1 MSNQTFSSITDGTN
15 TFDVKDQNAL
25 PLSGGT
31 MTGDII
37 MGSNN
42 ITGLSAPTEET
53 DAATKAYVDSKI
65 SDVTGEVGL
74 VSLDDFNTFK
84 TTVLPLAG
92 GTMSGD
98 INMGSTNGI
107 SNLAEPT
114 EDSDAATKN
123 YVDTTSLP
131 LTGGTMTGPVNMGNQ
146 SISNVAEPTEN
157 SDVATKSY
165 VDDITKH
172 ISFVGYNII
181 SDQTVLTIGT
191 GLTEGFYAA
200 FIRALMGS
208 GVGNSYIVLLYIRTN
223 GSGAPSIIGSPSGSP
238 EALFESGTLTL
249 TFPDGAWVA
258 SYLFKISS

>member
-1 MSNQTFSSITDGTN
+1 MANQTFSSISDGTN

-53 DAATKAYVDSKI
+53 DAATKAYVDSKV

-74 VSLDDFNTFK
+74 VSLDDFNVFK

-114 EDSDAATKN
+114 EDSDAATKS

-146 SISNVAEPTEN
+146 SISNLAEPTED
-157 SDVATKSY
+157 SDAATKNY

-172 ISFVGYNII
+172 ISFVGYNSIT
-181 SDQTVLTIGT
+181 DKTVLTIGT
-191 GLTEGFYAA
+191 GLTIGFYVA
-200 FIRALMGS
+200 FIRALSGS
-208 GVGNSYIVLLYIRTN
+208 KTSNPFIVLLYIRDN
-223 GSGAPSIIGSPSGSP
+223 GSGVPAIIGSPANSP
-238 EALFESGTLTL
+238 EASFESGTLAL
-249 TFPDGAWVA
+249 TFSNSAWTA
-258 SYLFKISS
+258 SYLFKISN